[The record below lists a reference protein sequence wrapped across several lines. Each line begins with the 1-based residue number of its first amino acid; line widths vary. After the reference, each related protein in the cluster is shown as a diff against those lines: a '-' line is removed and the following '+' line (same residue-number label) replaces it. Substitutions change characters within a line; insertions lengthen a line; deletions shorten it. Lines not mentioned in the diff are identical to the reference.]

1 MVLNL
6 KVKFFASCK
15 EKFGNEVDLKIEK
28 SKLTVE
34 ELISELEE
42 NKIDIKNDFENG
54 NVIISYDFEIM
65 SNEDI
70 IEKDG
75 ELGIYPPVSGG

>member
-1 MVLNL
+1 MTLNL

-15 EKFGNEVDLKIEK
+15 EKFGNELDLKIEK
-28 SKLTVE
+28 SKLTVA
-34 ELISELEE
+34 ELVSELEK

>member
-54 NVIISYDFEIM
+54 NIIISYDFEIM

>member
-1 MVLNL
+1 MTLNL

-15 EKFGNEVDLKIEK
+15 EKFGNEIDLKIEK

-34 ELISELEE
+34 ELVLELK
-42 NKIDIKNDFENG
+42 NNNIDIKNDFETG

-65 SNEDI
+65 GSDDV